1 MNDCGSMVLLFQ
13 HFSLSC
19 LPLPFKWRAESV
31 PVGWMTVG
39 CRVSLPSM
47 VSAQRTAHLQNKFQN
62 MFLFNTPLGCDYLTF
77 LQTPAAGSHLLN
89 KALSNEIFS
98 LADSA
103 VRQSILNVWGRRK
116 DKWRALE
123 FFWSKKVTVYLGAF
137 ISCQKWI
144 YLPKP
149 ALGLPSNLGIHN
161 TQNFPPWGHGKPRR
175 NFHLQD
181 MEHPELPTLGTWN
194 TQNFPPWGH
203 GTPRT
208 SHLGDA
214 QHPELPTLGT
224 WNTQKNFPPPTWG
237 TPRSSHFGD
246 SEEFKHSGFK

>member
-39 CRVSLPSM
+39 CRVSLPSV

-161 TQNFPPWGHGKPRR
+161 TQNFPPWGHGA
-175 NFHLQD
+175 
-181 MEHPELPTLGTWN
+181 
-194 TQNFPPWGH
+194 
-203 GTPRT
+203 PRT
-208 SHLGDA
+208 SHLGVA

-224 WNTQKNFPPPTWG
+224 WNTQKNFPPPRWG